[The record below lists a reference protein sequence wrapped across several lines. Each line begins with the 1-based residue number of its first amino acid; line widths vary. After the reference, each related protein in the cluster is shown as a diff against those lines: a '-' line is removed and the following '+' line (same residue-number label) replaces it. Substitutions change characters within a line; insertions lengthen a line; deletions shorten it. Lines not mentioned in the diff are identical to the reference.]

1 MFCINLTPLII
12 CGKNTLTTVNII
24 RRWLGLN
31 FLFFSD
37 GFNISCVSPLVNYH
51 PTLSGTHQYTGSPVQ
66 DDIVKTTWNSW
77 NLTIPRL
84 ESVLCLEHILFP
96 AYSMIRK
103 REKKVSS
110 CREPYIKEKNSM
122 NSVRSSLYKLYI
134 NKWDLVLSEVSPVLE
149 NF

>member
-12 CGKNTLTTVNII
+12 CGKNTLTTVYII

-51 PTLSGTHQYTGSPVQ
+51 PTLSGTHQYTGSLVK
-66 DDIVKTTWNSW
+66 DEIVKTTWNSW

-84 ESVLCLEHILFP
+84 DSVLCLEYILFP
-96 AYSMIRK
+96 AYSMFRK
-103 REKKVSS
+103 RK
-110 CREPYIKEKNSM
+110 KNSM
-122 NSVRSSLYKLYI
+122 NSLHSSLKSHPLWITLYKAI
-134 NKWDLVLSEVSPVLE
+134 QIIH
-149 NF
+149 